1 MLSLEGVDDKT
12 INMQQDRT
20 VSSILPLP
28 ENKTPRN
35 TGFRGVYKDG
45 TRYWFRTSDPM
56 RVKHVLYH

>member
-12 INMQQDRT
+12 INMQKDRT
-20 VSSILPLP
+20 VSLILSLP
-28 ENKTPRN
+28 EDKTPRN
-35 TGFRGVYKDG
+35 TGFRGVCEDG